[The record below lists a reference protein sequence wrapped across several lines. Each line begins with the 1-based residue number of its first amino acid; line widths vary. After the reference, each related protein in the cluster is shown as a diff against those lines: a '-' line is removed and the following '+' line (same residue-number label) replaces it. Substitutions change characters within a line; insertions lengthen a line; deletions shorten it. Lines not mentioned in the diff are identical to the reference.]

1 MFMLYS
7 SDIRYLIQQINEKE
21 PLTRK
26 HNAKL
31 EKLIESKYV
40 ALILILIIMLY
51 IHV

>member
-7 SDIRYLIQQINEKE
+7 SDILYLIQQINEKE

-31 EKLIESKYV
+31 KNLLKAS
-40 ALILILIIMLY
+40 MLL
-51 IHV
+51 

>member
-40 ALILILIIMLY
+40 ALILIIMLY